1 MSESPVSPL
10 LMRLYELCI
19 SKIKEKGAN
28 RVVAG
33 HKFEDETSEQI
44 YHFAR
49 TSGYDA
55 NPPRTT
61 LNLPTLS
68 GNAHQFDATFKQ
80 GGEIFLIE
88 CKDTREAAKEY
99 LYTFNAKIMDYV
111 DALESEQCLSFR
123 GFFVSTVPVA
133 QSAWRYG
140 LAYEIRI
147 VDPDS
152 PPPEYVIANCSDES
166 LVAAFANMLEKMSEL
181 AQKKERGQQAPKIL
195 EEYRFLCK
203 RWKDDCK

>member
-1 MSESPVSPL
+1 MNSAFQKSKKKELIELLLGISLKTKLQNRFIILLEPL
-10 LMRLYELCI
+10 DMMLIHLER
-19 SKIKEKGAN
+19 
-28 RVVAG
+28 
-33 HKFEDETSEQI
+33 
-44 YHFAR
+44 
-49 TSGYDA
+49 
-55 NPPRTT
+55 T